1 MKNILTTFVIVS
13 TVLVT
18 SACAQEEP
26 LSEMSTKGS
35 NTKEALPM
43 KHHTPPPPSEL
54 SKAPVQGVWY
64 VGTLKFYNLEGG
76 FFGFIG
82 DNGERF
88 LPLNLDKK
96 YQQNGARL
104 KILGKIDKDIMTIQQ
119 WGQPFRV
126 EQVEIIKAGNKS
138 TANPKDI

>member
-1 MKNILTTFVIVS
+1 MRKRNYLCTAMLVS
-13 TVLVT
+13 LSLV
-18 SACAQEEP
+18 ACANDQPQEKP
-26 LSEMSTKGS
+26 TTK
-35 NTKEALPM
+35 KEALPM

-54 SKAPVQGVWY
+54 SKAPMQGQWY

-96 YQQNGARL
+96 YQQNGAII
-104 KILGKIDKDIMTIQQ
+104 KIFGKVDNDIMTIQQ

-126 EQVEIIKAGNKS
+126 EQVEVIKAGKKS
-138 TANPKDI
+138 TTNPEDI

>member
-1 MKNILTTFVIVS
+1 MRKRIYLCTVMLS
-13 TVLVT
+13 TLSLV
-18 SACAQEEP
+18 ACAHDQPQEK
-26 LSEMSTKGS
+26 STAE
-35 NTKEALPM
+35 KEALPM

-54 SKAPVQGVWY
+54 SKAPIQGQWY

-88 LPLNLDKK
+88 LPLDLDKK
-96 YQQNGARL
+96 YQQNGA
-104 KILGKIDKDIMTIQQ
+104 KIKIFGKVDNDIMTIQQ

-126 EQVEIIKAGNKS
+126 EQVEVIKAGNKS
-138 TANPKDI
+138 TTNPENI

>member
-1 MKNILTTFVIVS
+1 MKKLLTTFAI
-13 TVLVT
+13 TLATLVT
-18 SACAQEEP
+18 YACAHEKSFTENP
-26 LSEMSTKGS
+26 TKVL

-54 SKAPVQGVWY
+54 SKAPVHTEWY
-64 VGTLKFYNLEGG
+64 VGTLKYYNLEGG

-96 YQQNGARL
+96 YQQNGARI
-104 KILGKIDKDIMTIQQ
+104 KMLGKVDNDIMTIQQ

-138 TANPKDI
+138 TVNPEDI